1 MDGDTSDQFMRYVQ
15 GFPVSGEILRLIDRI
30 VEGEF
35 VPPGLD
41 CTLQGVP
48 QRHHLM
54 YKIESLDHPS
64 GLARYEFL
72 VEYDRY
78 EPHVGIYFGCK
89 CITLS
94 DTDHR
99 QMIEMYMQE

>member
-1 MDGDTSDQFMRYVQ
+1 
-15 GFPVSGEILRLIDRI
+15 
-30 VEGEF
+30 
-35 VPPGLD
+35 
-41 CTLQGVP
+41 
-48 QRHHLM
+48 M